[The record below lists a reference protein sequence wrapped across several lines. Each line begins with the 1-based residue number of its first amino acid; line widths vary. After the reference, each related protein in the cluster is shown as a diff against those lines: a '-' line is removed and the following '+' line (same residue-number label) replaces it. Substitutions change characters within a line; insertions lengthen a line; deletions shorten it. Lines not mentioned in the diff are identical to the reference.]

1 MLSTQV
7 VIIGGGATGM
17 GILRDLSMRGV
28 KAIVVERGDLGCG
41 TSSRFHGL
49 LHSGGR
55 YAVRDEHAARE
66 CIEENQ
72 ILRKI
77 GRHCV
82 EPINS
87 IFIRTA
93 EDDESYEKQWVNA
106 CAKAG
111 ISTRPLEVRDLL
123 RREPNLTSSIRAA
136 YECPG
141 AAIDGFR
148 LMWQLHD
155 SAARYGG
162 QTMTYCDVT
171 AIEVK
176 NGRVQG
182 VRVVDKYRREEFSIA
197 CEYVI
202 NAAGPWCGRVAALAG
217 LEINV
222 KPSKGSLIV
231 FNHRLSQ
238 SVIHRLHKPSDAD
251 IFVPH
256 GTVTILGTTSMD
268 SDPDDNSTKQVEIET
283 MMKIGRVTFERL
295 DDCRILRVFAGC
307 RPLYVGAGG
316 AGGREASRDFAA
328 VDHEKE
334 HGLAGMMS
342 VCGGKFTTHRLM
354 AEKVCDLVAPI
365 FGCNDKCRTAQE
377 DLVEE
382 TPDELLTRAR
392 RVFPAYGVET
402 ANNRQ
407 GPQRLHKIVE
417 RIEHYPEQGEV
428 VCECEN
434 ITRAEIEEVGA
445 EPYTH
450 SVSDV
455 RRRTRLGMGTCQ
467 GTFCTYRAVGTVQ
480 SLHRSWTED
489 TSALFRE
496 FLEARW
502 KGIRP
507 VLWGNQFRDV
517 ELTRGIYEVS
527 LNISHPGSGE
537 QTAAAAAKAAVAAAA
552 EPAEPDSQAR
562 PEGENLHGK
571 K

>member
-17 GILRDLSMRGV
+17 GILRDLCMRGV
-28 KAIVVERGDLGCG
+28 KAILVERGDLGCG

-55 YAVRDEHAARE
+55 YAVRDENAARE
-66 CIEENQ
+66 CIEENL

-82 EPINS
+82 EAIDS
-87 IFIRTA
+87 VFIRTK
-93 EDDESYEKQWVNA
+93 EDDEAYEKQWVSA
-106 CAKAG
+106 CQKAG
-111 ISTRPLEVRDLL
+111 ISAKPLDVKELL
-123 RREPNLTSSIRAA
+123 KKEPNLTDSVQSA
-136 YECPG
+136 YLCPG

-155 SAARYGG
+155 SAKRYGG
-162 QTMTYCDVT
+162 QTMTYTDVT
-171 AIEVK
+171 GIDVK
-176 NGRVQG
+176 NGHVQG
-182 VRVVDKYRREEFSIA
+182 VKCVDKHTHEQIYIA

-217 LEINV
+217 VEINV
-222 KPSKGSLIV
+222 RPSKGSLIV
-231 FNHRLSQ
+231 FNHRLSRN
-238 SVIHRLHKPSDAD
+238 VIHRLHKPSDAD

-268 SDPDDNSTKQVEIET
+268 SDPDDNSTHQSEVET
-283 MMKIGRVTFERL
+283 MMKIGRVTFEKL
-295 DDCRILRVFAGC
+295 DEARILRVFAGC

-328 VDHEKE
+328 LDHEKE
-334 HGLAGMMS
+334 HGLVGMMS
-342 VCGGKFTTHRLM
+342 VCGGKFTTHRQM
-354 AEKVCDLVAPI
+354 AQKVCDLVAPI
-365 FGCNDKCRTAQE
+365 FGCNAPCKTAE
-377 DLVEE
+377 VPLVEE
-382 TPDELLTRAR
+382 TDEALLSRAR
-392 RVFPAYGVET
+392 KVFPAYGVET
-402 ANNRQ
+402 CNNRQ
-407 GPQRLHKIVE
+407 GAQRLHNIVE

-434 ITRAEIEEVGA
+434 ITRAEIEEVGS
-445 EPYTH
+445 ESFTH

-480 SLHRSWTED
+480 SLHRKWTED
-489 TSALFRE
+489 THVLFRE

-507 VLWGNQFRDV
+507 VLWGNQFRDI
-517 ELTRGIYEVS
+517 ELARGIYEVS
-527 LNISHPGSGE
+527 LNINQRNNKPKPKEE
-537 QTAAAAAKAAVAAAA
+537 QEKETGRGGT
-552 EPAEPDSQAR
+552 E
-562 PEGENLHGK
+562 
-571 K
+571 

>member
-28 KAIVVERGDLGCG
+28 KAILVERGDLGCG

-66 CIEENQ
+66 CIEENL
-72 ILRKI
+72 ILRRI
-77 GRHCV
+77 GQSCV

-87 IFIRTA
+87 IFIRTP
-93 EDDESYEKQWVNA
+93 EDDAAYEKTWVAA

-111 ISTRPLEVRDLL
+111 ISAKPLEVKELL
-123 RREPNLTSSIRAA
+123 RREPNLSPSIQSA

-148 LMWQLHD
+148 LMWQLRD
-155 SAARYGG
+155 SAKHYGG
-162 QTMTYCDVT
+162 QIMTYCNVVG
-171 AIEVK
+171 IEIK
-176 NGRVQG
+176 NARVQG
-182 VRVVDKYRREEFSIA
+182 IYAYDEYRKEKFYIA

-202 NAAGPWCGRVAALAG
+202 NATGPWCARVAALAG
-217 LEINV
+217 LDINV
-222 KPSKGSLIV
+222 RPSKGSLIV
-231 FNHRLSQ
+231 FNHRLSHD
-238 SVIHRLHKPSDAD
+238 VIHRLHKPSDAD

-268 SDPDDNSTKQVEIET
+268 TDPDDNTTTQAEIQA
-283 MMKIGRVTFERL
+283 MMAVGRATFEDL
-295 DDCRILRVFAGC
+295 DEARILRVFAGC
-307 RPLYVGAGG
+307 RPLYVAQGAS
-316 AGGREASRDFAA
+316 GGREASRDFAA

-334 HGLAGMMS
+334 HGLTGFMS

-354 AEKVCDLVAPI
+354 AEKVCDMVAPK
-365 FGCNDKCRTAQE
+365 FGCNAPCKTAQVP
-377 DLVEE
+377 LVE
-382 TPDELLTRAR
+382 PISSELTERAR
-392 RVFPAYGVET
+392 KVFPAYGVKLCS
-402 ANNRQ
+402 NRQ
-407 GPQRLHKIVE
+407 GPERLYNIVQ

-434 ITRAEIEEVGA
+434 ITRAEIEEVGS
-445 EPYTH
+445 EPTTH

-480 SLHRSWTED
+480 SLHRRWTED
-489 TSALFRE
+489 TQGLFRE

-527 LNISHPGSGE
+527 LNINH
-537 QTAAAAAKAAVAAAA
+537 AVKGQ
-552 EPAEPDSQAR
+552 PMGGNTD
-562 PEGENLHGK
+562 GK

>member
-17 GILRDLSMRGV
+17 GILRDISMRGV
-28 KAIVVERGDLGCG
+28 KAILVERGDLGCG

-55 YAVRDEHAARE
+55 YAVKDEHAARE
-66 CIEENQ
+66 CIEENM

-93 EDDESYEKQWVNA
+93 EDDEAYEKQWVNA

-111 ISTRPLEVRDLL
+111 ISAKPLEVKELL
-123 RREPNLTSSIRAA
+123 RREPNLTHSIQSA
-136 YECPG
+136 YLCPG

-155 SAARYGG
+155 SARRYGG
-162 QTMTYCDVT
+162 QTLTYTDV
-171 AIEVK
+171 IGIDIK

-182 VRVVDKYRREEFSIA
+182 VKVVDKFSGQEFEIA

-202 NAAGPWCGRVAALAG
+202 NAAGPWCARVAALAG
-217 LEINV
+217 LDINV
-222 KPSKGSLIV
+222 LPSKGSLIV
-231 FNHRLSQ
+231 FNHRLSHD
-238 SVIHRLHKPSDAD
+238 VIHRLHKPSDAD

-268 SDPDDNSTKQVEIET
+268 TDPDDNSTLQCEVEN
-283 MMKIGRVTFERL
+283 MMKIGRVTFEQL
-295 DDCRILRVFAGC
+295 DESRILRVFAGC

-354 AEKVCDLVAPI
+354 AEKVCDMVAPI
-365 FGCNDKCRTAQE
+365 FGCNDKCRTAE
-377 DLVEE
+377 VPLVEE
-382 TPDELLTRAR
+382 TSEELLTRAR
-392 RVFPAYGVET
+392 RVFPAYGVDL

-407 GPQRLHKIVE
+407 GPERLHKIVE

-434 ITRAEIEEVGA
+434 VTRAEIEEVGA
-445 EPYTH
+445 ESTTH

-480 SLHRSWTED
+480 SLHRRWTED

-527 LNISHPGSGE
+527 LNINHPKKAK
-537 QTAAAAAKAAVAAAA
+537 AAAAPAADSGAEKAPKARAKITRTAKA
-552 EPAEPDSQAR
+552 
-562 PEGENLHGK
+562 
-571 K
+571 